1 MEEARINETMAAARE
16 AGMNRRD
23 RKNLQAALRR
33 GDPAATSAVAKGD
46 WRAVGKTSPQ
56 VVSAPDWWN
65 EEEYGRWTPGHAAA
79 TSAFR
84 DVLGR
89 DPGPN
94 PGGLINW
101 AGVGSYDE
109 MVRLM
114 SLSDEARAKGVDPE
128 EFGNVAIDPE
138 TLTGSDRDW
147 YDAWADYNDGPFY
160 DGHRQMLEYVKIIG
174 NVSFYRALQEGLV
187 KQPAGAYVVTP
198 EALDKYNSENGNQ
211 IRIFGTGPGTVIVAP
226 EGADIDWH
234 NTTSDVPGWNDEADK
249 YYSELLG
256 GEGAEG
262 GYMVRMTTGNPSSGV
277 EDFVDDSLDDLGIGR
292 DLRNI
297 TEIGVG
303 AALGAPFGPA
313 GVLVGATSGAAPFLD
328 ETLHIG
334 DDAYFLSDP
343 LNFISGVYHG
353 SEGYRKNEEAAIDL
367 LGHEGARAQ
376 GIGRAV
382 ATTAA
387 TVLTGGAAG
396 AALGV
401 AMSAGQQFNQ
411 ASAGLRSWNDA
422 LVGSAISALSSAAT
436 FGATGGLESGIG
448 QAFANAANQGV
459 ASTLQGGLTG
469 AKDWDAAL
477 EQGAVSALSSLATSG
492 FNAAFRPQTA
502 VSGALQGAGVGAGSA
517 YLTGSLLGLSD
528 EEIEW
533 NALQGA
539 ITGGISGYGTGSKYR
554 DYYGKKDP
562 LTGRTPYQTDLND
575 AAAWYRGEELPL
587 AKDASPWQAAGRWA
601 SNWNPGRAQG
611 WSGAVEAWDKATPW
625 ETSHENAERMD
636 RYSALLAKKA
646 QDETLEFRGRFNLR
660 GARLPDAWADFL
672 PPEEPGPIKLTLGL

>member
-1 MEEARINETMAAARE
+1 MTEAEISRVMSDAEAA
-16 AGMNRRD
+16 GLNRRD
-23 RKNLQAALRR
+23 RKDLQAALRR

-65 EEEYGRWTPGHAAA
+65 EEEYGRWTSGHAAA

-114 SLSDEARAKGVDPE
+114 SLSDEALAKGVDPT

-138 TLTGSDRDW
+138 TLSGSDRDW

-160 DGHRQMLEYVKIIG
+160 DGHRRMLESAKNIG
-174 NVSFYRALQEGLV
+174 NVSFYRALEEGLIE
-187 KQPAGAYVVTP
+187 KPAGAYVVTAA
-198 EALDKYNSENGNQ
+198 ALEKYNSENGNQ
-211 IRIFGTGPGTVIVAP
+211 IRIFGTAPGNAIVAP

-234 NTTSDVPGWNDEADK
+234 NVTSDVPGWNDEADA

-262 GYMVRMTTGNPSSGV
+262 GYMVRVTTGNQTSGV
-277 EDFVDDSLDDLGIGR
+277 MDFVDDTLDDLGVGR
-292 DLRNI
+292 DLRNA
-297 TEIGVG
+297 VYAAAG
-303 AALGAPFGPA
+303 ARLTPILGPIA
-313 GVLVGATSGAAPFLD
+313 AAPLFAPLMEDNLGID
-328 ETLHIG
+328 E
-334 DDAYFLSDP
+334 AYFLTDP
-343 LNFISGVYHG
+343 LNFTSGITYG

-539 ITGGISGYGTGSKYR
+539 ITGGISGYDTGSKYR

-611 WSGAVEAWDKATPW
+611 WSGAVKAWDKATPW

-646 QDETLEFRGRFNLR
+646 QDEMLEFRGRFNLR